1 MTSSDDG
8 LLTAAEVDVL
18 TKRLADAA
26 DGPVGEREIE
36 ALIGWAERG
45 MRHYLALK
53 MILCGEARVWVEGDQ
68 VMIGETWSVH

>member
-1 MTSSDDG
+1 MTG
-8 LLTAAEVDVL
+8 LLTQAEVDTL
-18 TKRLADAA
+18 TRRLTDAA

-53 MILCGEARVWVEGDQ
+53 MILCGEAR
-68 VMIGETWSVH
+68 

>member
-18 TKRLADAA
+18 TRRLADAA

-53 MILCGEARVWVEGDQ
+53 MILCGEARVTVEAGQ
-68 VMIGETWSVH
+68 VVIAPAWRVH